1 MTRMAERLS
10 TAVAAIL
17 DRDPRFDGADS
28 PTAELVLAVCG
39 AAVRVAVMELA
50 ASHSEPDTEQLQ
62 KRAIVLVREVVQK
75 LQ

>member
-10 TAVAAIL
+10 GAVGAIL
-17 DRDPRFDGADS
+17 DRDPRVAESDS
-28 PTAELVLAVCG
+28 PTAELMLAVCG
-39 AAVRVAVMELA
+39 SAVRVAVMELA

-62 KRAIVLVREVVQK
+62 QRAIELVREVVQK